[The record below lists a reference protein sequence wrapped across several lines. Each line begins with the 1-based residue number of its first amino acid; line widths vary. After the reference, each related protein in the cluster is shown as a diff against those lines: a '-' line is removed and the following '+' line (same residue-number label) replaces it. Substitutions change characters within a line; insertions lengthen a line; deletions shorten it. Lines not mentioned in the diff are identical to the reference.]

1 MNNDINQ
8 NNLNNNINMGNENGV
23 TVVPN
28 PEVATPSVTPVEQVV
43 PVAPTSAPSVQP
55 VMPEVNVAPTVE
67 APSVTPVEQTA
78 PVAPAPSVSPNAPA
92 SMPVSETP
100 STVVTNTNPINENA
114 QVQEPNANIEQPVN
128 TFYEKDKKKWP
139 IVVFVILLLLAGA
152 FGYYYFVMT
161 KPKTLVTKVVDAI
174 FLKAKGYDVSS
185 SLTTNEINSI
195 KFDGSLTLTS
205 SADEYSSVS
214 GLTAKLGLGYD
225 LKDSNKNKTDISV
238 TLQNQTLVDFA
249 LSVVDDKTYFDFKKA
264 LSKVV
269 YVKSS
274 DDESSLSLDIPTPN
288 EDEIKKNYDNTLYLI
303 EKIKST
309 LVNNIT
315 DSKLSK
321 KVAFSDI
328 DGKKTPVNEITYKID
343 YAEYKKISTAIYNEL
358 MNDDKSL
365 DALSGIVGADKET
378 IKTMLK
384 NKMDNISELDLDGD
398 INVSL
403 SIDALSNKLVKAT
416 IKDNSGVITY
426 VKKSNESNITF
437 DAKDEMNVKITI
449 DEKENKVFADLKMID
464 GETVERMS
472 VTLKVNNMDKT
483 GMDISTSL
491 ILYDTQDVNKEVL
504 SVVLQLNAEYN
515 KEIESV
521 NIANAVD
528 IETLSP
534 EETQKVN
541 DVFMSLMG
549 LFASFIPE

>member
-114 QVQEPNANIEQPVN
+114 QVQQPNANIEQPVN

-321 KVAFSDI
+321 KDAFSDI

>member
-28 PEVATPSVTPVEQVV
+28 PEVAAPSVTPVEQV
-43 PVAPTSAPSVQP
+43 APTPAPSVQP
-55 VMPEVNVAPTVE
+55 VMPEVNVAP
-67 APSVTPVEQTA
+67 
-78 PVAPAPSVSPNAPA
+78 VAPAPSVSPTVPA

-528 IETLSP
+528 IEALSP

>member
-23 TVVPN
+23 AVVPN
-28 PEVATPSVTPVEQVV
+28 PEVATPSVPPVEQV
-43 PVAPTSAPSVQP
+43 APTPAPSVQP
-55 VMPEVNVAPTVE
+55 VMPEVNVAP
-67 APSVTPVEQTA
+67 
-78 PVAPAPSVSPNAPA
+78 VAPAHSVSPTAPA

-365 DALSGIVGADKET
+365 DALSSIVGADKET

-384 NKMDNISELDLDGD
+384 SKMDNISELDLDGD

-549 LFASFIPE
+549 LFASFITE

>member
-1 MNNDINQ
+1 MNNDVNQ

-55 VMPEVNVAPTVE
+55 VMPEVNVAP
-67 APSVTPVEQTA
+67 
-78 PVAPAPSVSPNAPA
+78 VAPAPSVSPTAPA

-384 NKMDNISELDLDGD
+384 SKMDDISELDLDGD

-426 VKKSNESNITF
+426 VKKSNESDITF

>member
-1 MNNDINQ
+1 MNNDVNQ

>member
-1 MNNDINQ
+1 MNNDVNQ

-23 TVVPN
+23 AVVPN
-28 PEVATPSVTPVEQVV
+28 PEVATPSVPPVEQV
-43 PVAPTSAPSVQP
+43 APTPAPSVQP
-55 VMPEVNVAPTVE
+55 VMPEVNVAP
-67 APSVTPVEQTA
+67 
-78 PVAPAPSVSPNAPA
+78 VAPAPSVSPTAPA

-365 DALSGIVGADKET
+365 DALSSIVGADKET

-384 NKMDNISELDLDGD
+384 SKMDNISELDLDGD

-426 VKKSNESNITF
+426 VKKSNESDITF

-549 LFASFIPE
+549 LFASFITE

>member
-28 PEVATPSVTPVEQVV
+28 PEVAAPGVPPVEQI
-43 PVAPTSAPSVQP
+43 APTPAPSVQP
-55 VMPEVNVAPTVE
+55 VMPEVNVAP
-67 APSVTPVEQTA
+67 
-78 PVAPAPSVSPNAPA
+78 VAPAPSVSPTAPA

-384 NKMDNISELDLDGD
+384 SKMDNISELDLDGD

-426 VKKSNESNITF
+426 VKKSNESDITF

-541 DVFMSLMG
+541 DVLMSLMG
-549 LFASFIPE
+549 LFASFITE

>member
-1 MNNDINQ
+1 
-8 NNLNNNINMGNENGV
+8 
-23 TVVPN
+23 
-28 PEVATPSVTPVEQVV
+28 
-43 PVAPTSAPSVQP
+43 
-55 VMPEVNVAPTVE
+55 
-67 APSVTPVEQTA
+67 
-78 PVAPAPSVSPNAPA
+78 
-92 SMPVSETP
+92 
-100 STVVTNTNPINENA
+100 
-114 QVQEPNANIEQPVN
+114 
-128 TFYEKDKKKWP
+128 
-139 IVVFVILLLLAGA
+139 
-152 FGYYYFVMT
+152 
-161 KPKTLVTKVVDAI
+161 
-174 FLKAKGYDVSS
+174 
-185 SLTTNEINSI
+185 
-195 KFDGSLTLTS
+195 
-205 SADEYSSVS
+205 
-214 GLTAKLGLGYD
+214 
-225 LKDSNKNKTDISV
+225 
-238 TLQNQTLVDFA
+238 
-249 LSVVDDKTYFDFKKA
+249 
-264 LSKVV
+264 
-269 YVKSS
+269 
-274 DDESSLSLDIPTPN
+274 
-288 EDEIKKNYDNTLYLI
+288 
-303 EKIKST
+303 
-309 LVNNIT
+309 
-315 DSKLSK
+315 
-321 KVAFSDI
+321 
-328 DGKKTPVNEITYKID
+328 
-343 YAEYKKISTAIYNEL
+343 

-437 DAKDEMNVKITI
+437 DATDEMNVKITI

>member
-1 MNNDINQ
+1 
-8 NNLNNNINMGNENGV
+8 
-23 TVVPN
+23 
-28 PEVATPSVTPVEQVV
+28 
-43 PVAPTSAPSVQP
+43 
-55 VMPEVNVAPTVE
+55 
-67 APSVTPVEQTA
+67 
-78 PVAPAPSVSPNAPA
+78 
-92 SMPVSETP
+92 
-100 STVVTNTNPINENA
+100 
-114 QVQEPNANIEQPVN
+114 
-128 TFYEKDKKKWP
+128 
-139 IVVFVILLLLAGA
+139 
-152 FGYYYFVMT
+152 
-161 KPKTLVTKVVDAI
+161 
-174 FLKAKGYDVSS
+174 
-185 SLTTNEINSI
+185 
-195 KFDGSLTLTS
+195 
-205 SADEYSSVS
+205 
-214 GLTAKLGLGYD
+214 
-225 LKDSNKNKTDISV
+225 
-238 TLQNQTLVDFA
+238 
-249 LSVVDDKTYFDFKKA
+249 
-264 LSKVV
+264 
-269 YVKSS
+269 
-274 DDESSLSLDIPTPN
+274 
-288 EDEIKKNYDNTLYLI
+288 
-303 EKIKST
+303 
-309 LVNNIT
+309 
-315 DSKLSK
+315 
-321 KVAFSDI
+321 
-328 DGKKTPVNEITYKID
+328 
-343 YAEYKKISTAIYNEL
+343 
-358 MNDDKSL
+358 
-365 DALSGIVGADKET
+365 
-378 IKTMLK
+378 
-384 NKMDNISELDLDGD
+384 MDNISELDLDGD

>member
-28 PEVATPSVTPVEQVV
+28 PEVAAPSVTPVEQV
-43 PVAPTSAPSVQP
+43 APTPAPSVQP
-55 VMPEVNVAPTVE
+55 VMPEVNVAP
-67 APSVTPVEQTA
+67 
-78 PVAPAPSVSPNAPA
+78 VAPAPSVSPTAPA

>member
-1 MNNDINQ
+1 MNNDVNQ

-23 TVVPN
+23 AVVPN
-28 PEVATPSVTPVEQVV
+28 PEVATPSVPPVEQV
-43 PVAPTSAPSVQP
+43 APTPAPSVQP
-55 VMPEVNVAPTVE
+55 VMPEVNVAP
-67 APSVTPVEQTA
+67 
-78 PVAPAPSVSPNAPA
+78 VAPAHSVSPTAPA

-365 DALSGIVGADKET
+365 DALSSIVGADKET

-384 NKMDNISELDLDGD
+384 SKMDNISELDLDGD

-416 IKDNSGVITY
+416 IKDNSGVIKY
-426 VKKSNESNITF
+426 VKKSNESDITF

>member
-78 PVAPAPSVSPNAPA
+78 PVAPAPSVSPNAPT